1 MKRIKLNKFFSFIRS
16 YFLSGL
22 AIFIPFIITIYL
34 IVEIT
39 KWLNTFVNF
48 TPARFIKFPDF
59 VDPYISDFLIFL
71 LAAIF
76 FILFIT
82 LIGLATKN
90 LLGKLLL
97 NAGEKTISKIPLAN
111 TIFSTM
117 KQVSKIIFSEGPKNQ
132 KAVMVEYPRKGS
144 YTIGFATQD
153 IKNDKLTKI
162 PVFIPTSPNP
172 TSGFLIFLEKDQIK
186 ELDISP
192 DDAFRLIV
200 SGGLSINEEENI
212 KKYQF

>member
-1 MKRIKLNKFFSFIRS
+1 
-16 YFLSGL
+16 
-22 AIFIPFIITIYL
+22 
-34 IVEIT
+34 
-39 KWLNTFVNF
+39 
-48 TPARFIKFPDF
+48 
-59 VDPYISDFLIFL
+59 
-71 LAAIF
+71 
-76 FILFIT
+76 
-82 LIGLATKN
+82 
-90 LLGKLLL
+90 LLL

-117 KQVSKIIFSEGPKNQ
+117 KQVSKIIFSDGPKNQ

>member
-1 MKRIKLNKFFSFIRS
+1 M
-16 YFLSGL
+16 
-22 AIFIPFIITIYL
+22 
-34 IVEIT
+34 
-39 KWLNTFVNF
+39 
-48 TPARFIKFPDF
+48 
-59 VDPYISDFLIFL
+59 
-71 LAAIF
+71 
-76 FILFIT
+76 
-82 LIGLATKN
+82 IGLATKN

-117 KQVSKIIFSEGPKNQ
+117 KQVSKIIFSDGPKNQ

>member
-1 MKRIKLNKFFSFIRS
+1 M
-16 YFLSGL
+16 
-22 AIFIPFIITIYL
+22 
-34 IVEIT
+34 
-39 KWLNTFVNF
+39 
-48 TPARFIKFPDF
+48 
-59 VDPYISDFLIFL
+59 
-71 LAAIF
+71 
-76 FILFIT
+76 
-82 LIGLATKN
+82 
-90 LLGKLLL
+90 LL

-117 KQVSKIIFSEGPKNQ
+117 KQVSKIIFSDGPKNQ

>member
-1 MKRIKLNKFFSFIRS
+1 M
-16 YFLSGL
+16 SGQY
-22 AIFIPFIITIYL
+22 IVTI
-34 IVEIT
+34 
-39 KWLNTFVNF
+39 
-48 TPARFIKFPDF
+48 A
-59 VDPYISDFLIFL
+59 
-71 LAAIF
+71 
-76 FILFIT
+76 
-82 LIGLATKN
+82 
-90 LLGKLLL
+90 
-97 NAGEKTISKIPLAN
+97 
-111 TIFSTM
+111 
-117 KQVSKIIFSEGPKNQ
+117 
-132 KAVMVEYPRKGS
+132 KGS

>member
-1 MKRIKLNKFFSFIRS
+1 MNKFFSFIRS

-59 VDPYISDFLIFL
+59 VDPYISDFLIFF

-97 NAGEKTISKIPLAN
+97 NAGEKTISKIPL
-111 TIFSTM
+111 
-117 KQVSKIIFSEGPKNQ
+117 E
-132 KAVMVEYPRKGS
+132 
-144 YTIGFATQD
+144 IGRAH
-153 IKNDKLTKI
+153 
-162 PVFIPTSPNP
+162 V
-172 TSGFLIFLEKDQIK
+172 
-186 ELDISP
+186 
-192 DDAFRLIV
+192 
-200 SGGLSINEEENI
+200 
-212 KKYQF
+212 

>member
-1 MKRIKLNKFFSFIRS
+1 MKRIKLNKFFSFVRS

-59 VDPYISDFLIFL
+59 VDPYISDFLIFF

-132 KAVMVEYPRKGS
+132 KTVMVEYPRKGS

>member
-1 MKRIKLNKFFSFIRS
+1 MKRIKLNKFFSFVRS

-39 KWLNTFVNF
+39 TWLNTFVNF
-48 TPARFIKFPDF
+48 TPARYIKFPDF

-76 FILFIT
+76 FVLFIT

-117 KQVSKIIFSEGPKNQ
+117 KQVSKIIFSDGPKNQ

-153 IKNDKLTKI
+153 IKNDKLPKI

>member
-1 MKRIKLNKFFSFIRS
+1 MKRIRLSKFFSFIKS

-39 KWLNTFVNF
+39 KWLNTFVDF
-48 TPARFIKFPDF
+48 TPARFIKIPDF
-59 VDPYISDFLIFL
+59 VDPYISDFLIFF
-71 LAAIF
+71 LAVIF
-76 FILFIT
+76 FILFLT

-117 KQVSKIIFSEGPKNQ
+117 KQVSKIIFSDGPKNQ

-153 IKNDKLTKI
+153 IKNDKLNKI